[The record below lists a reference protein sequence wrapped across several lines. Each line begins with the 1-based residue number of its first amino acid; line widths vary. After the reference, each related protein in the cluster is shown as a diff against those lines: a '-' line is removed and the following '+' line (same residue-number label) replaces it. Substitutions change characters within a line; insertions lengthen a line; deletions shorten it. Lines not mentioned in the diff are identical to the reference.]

1 VLAARII
8 TSLHGRGS
16 GITMSDTVE
25 LDRASDP
32 KAVRGYAFYDW
43 GKSAFETSVTVAI
56 LPAWYAYLFLEANGL
71 TTTIGNIDMTGD
83 AVWAYAVAAATLMV
97 AVLAPAFGVIAD
109 RKPIKMRWL
118 KYLTYIGAG
127 STFLI
132 GFDFLYGGSEW
143 IWLMVFFLL
152 ANIGLNGA
160 GVFYNAMLPHMG
172 TDDEMD
178 DISNR
183 AFAYGYLGGGIL
195 LLLHFIL
202 VLGIGGDFVIRLCLA
217 SAGIW
222 WYGFALLTFKYVPE
236 PPLEHK
242 SPEETFSDNWLKMLF
257 SKGGAYSEVI
267 KTLKEVSK
275 FRTLFIY
282 MLAYFFFIDGINTV
296 TAMGGVFGSTVLGVT
311 TTELMITILAI
322 QFVAWPSAL
331 GFTYLANNWGTKKA
345 LNASLV
351 GWVVLCFAACAF
363 APLSLDAHDQH
374 DVLFEWD
381 SDGDGIADSYDDDI
395 DGDWATNAEEVEAG
409 TDPLD
414 YMDSPSG
421 LPQTWLQ
428 ERLSTA
434 GSYVSYMNWN
444 FDHSIAQKTDF
455 SEDEFDEQS
464 WAGQF
469 SEILP
474 VEIGENSGIYDWKWG
489 AAEDSPYMVSVKD
502 QALIGE
508 FLSSMEDS
516 RFSASVSGGPLDSS
530 SAVGMDHPTS
540 LGDGPIDVIPE
551 TVRDIVWEPLG
562 LSVGLQFLILG
573 CGMGTLLGGSQGL
586 SRSMFGQMVPET
598 RSAEFFGFFG
608 FFGKVAAFI
617 GPLLYATLT
626 VMFDS
631 RVGVFSISLLILIG
645 AFMMRIVDLEDGRAA
660 ARAEDAKNRGISI
673 DS

>member
-1 VLAARII
+1 MLKPLF
-8 TSLHGRGS
+8 LHRTVGM
-16 GITMSDTVE
+16 TMSETVQ

-32 KAVRGYAFYDW
+32 QAVRGYAFYDW
-43 GKSAFETSVTVAI
+43 GKSAFETSTTVAI

-83 AVWAYAVAAATLMV
+83 AVWAYAVAAATLLV
-97 AVLAPAFGVIAD
+97 AILAPAFGVMAD
-109 RKPIKMRWL
+109 KKPIKMTWL
-118 KYLTYIGAG
+118 KYLTYLGAG

-143 IWLMVFFLL
+143 VWMMVFFLL

-160 GVFYNAMLPHMG
+160 GVFYNALLPHMG
-172 TDDEMD
+172 TDEEMD

-195 LLLHFIL
+195 LLVHFIL

-236 PPLEHK
+236 PPMEGEEESIDLK
-242 SPEETFSDNWLKMLF
+242 S
-257 SKGGAYSEVI
+257 AYRQVI
-267 KTLKEVSK
+267 QTLKEVSK

-296 TAMGGVFGSTVLGVT
+296 TALGGVFGSTVLGVT
-311 TTELMITILAI
+311 TTELMVTILAI

-331 GFTYLANNWGTKKA
+331 GFTKLANRWGTKKA
-345 LNASLV
+345 LSASLV

-363 APLSLDAHDQH
+363 APLSLDSHDQH

-381 SDGDGIADSYDDDI
+381 SDGDGIADSYDDDV
-395 DGDWATNAEEVEAG
+395 DGDWYTNQEEIDAG
-409 TDPLD
+409 TDPND
-414 YMDSPSG
+414 YMSNPSEKS
-421 LPQTWLQ
+421 QRWLQ
-428 ERLSTA
+428 DRLSVA
-434 GSYVSYMNWN
+434 GGYVSYMNYN
-444 FDHSIAQKTDF
+444 FDYSIAQKSDF
-455 SEDEFDEQS
+455 SDEEFNEQE
-464 WAGQF
+464 WAEAY
-469 SEILP
+469 SSILP
-474 VEIGENSGIYDWKWG
+474 VEIGESSGIYDWKWG
-489 AAEDSPYMVSVKD
+489 SSAEDPYMVEASD
-502 QALIGE
+502 QSLIQE
-508 FLSSMEDS
+508 FLTSMEDT

-530 SAVGMDHPTS
+530 NSVGIDHPTN
-540 LGDGPIDVIPE
+540 LGDGPLDSIPS

-586 SRSMFGQMVPET
+586 SRSIFGQMVPET

-617 GPLLYATLT
+617 GPLIYATLT

-645 AFMMRIVDLEDGRAA
+645 AYMMRMVDVEDGRAA
-660 ARAEDAKNRGISI
+660 ARAEDAKNRGITPE
-673 DS
+673 

>member
-1 VLAARII
+1 
-8 TSLHGRGS
+8 
-16 GITMSDTVE
+16 MSETVE

-32 KAVRGYAFYDW
+32 QAVKGYAFYDW
-43 GKSAFETSVTVAI
+43 GKSAFETSTTVAI

-83 AVWAYAVAAATLMV
+83 AVWAYAVAAATLLV
-97 AVLAPAFGVIAD
+97 AILAPAFGVIAD
-109 RKPIKMRWL
+109 RRPIKMTWL
-118 KYLTYIGAG
+118 KYLTYLGAG
-127 STFLI
+127 SAFLI
-132 GFDFLYGGSEW
+132 GFDFLYSGSEW

-160 GVFYNAMLPHMG
+160 GVFYNALLPHMG

-195 LLLHFIL
+195 LLIHFIL
-202 VLGIGGDFVIRLCLA
+202 VLGVGGDYVIRLCLA
-217 SAGIW
+217 SAGVW

-242 SPEETFSDNWLKMLF
+242 SPENSFSDKWAKMLF
-257 SKGGAYSEVI
+257 GKGGAYSEVFE
-267 KTLKEVSK
+267 TLKEVSK

-331 GFTYLANNWGTKKA
+331 GFTKLANNWGTKKA
-345 LNASLV
+345 LSASLV

-363 APLSLDAHDQH
+363 APLSLDSHDQY

-381 SDGDGIADSYDDDI
+381 SDGDGIADSYDYDI
-395 DGDWATNAEEVEAG
+395 DGDWYTNQEEIDAG
-409 TDPLD
+409 TDPYD
-414 YMDSPSG
+414 YMSSPSEKS
-421 LPQTWLQ
+421 QRWLQ

-434 GSYVSYMNWN
+434 GGYVSYMNYN
-444 FDHSIAQKTDF
+444 FDYSIAQKTDF
-455 SEDEFDEQS
+455 SDEEFNEQE
-464 WAGQF
+464 WAEAY
-469 SEILP
+469 SSILP
-474 VEIGENSGIYDWKWG
+474 VEIGERSGIYDWRWG
-489 AAEDSPYMVSVKD
+489 SSAEDPHMAEASD
-502 QALIGE
+502 QTLIQE
-508 FLSSMEDS
+508 FLNSVEET
-516 RFSASVSGGPLDSS
+516 RFSASISGGPLDSS
-530 SAVGMDHPTS
+530 NSVGIDHPTN
-540 LGDGPIDVIPE
+540 LGDGPLDSIPSA
-551 TVRDIVWEPLG
+551 VRDIVWEPLG
-562 LSVGLQFLILG
+562 LTVGLQFLILG

-617 GPLLYATLT
+617 GPLIYATLT
-626 VMFDS
+626 VMYDS

-645 AFMMRIVDLEDGRAA
+645 ALMMRMVDIEDGRAA
-660 ARAEDAKNRGISI
+660 AREEDARNRGISL
-673 DS
+673 D